1 MRRTGSTGIKLNN
14 DFKYK
19 RKIFHPSWLI
29 AWVSIGIII
38 GTYLSLF
45 WPGFSGIEWII
56 CSICFGVVGFINKRF
71 FGVLMVLIAGLSFG
85 LWRGGTELQKQ
96 LGFENYLGAEVQVTG
111 KVSEDPSFDTEGD
124 IRMKLE
130 NVLINNQPVGGKV
143 WVSTN
148 DSNVIKRSDVIT
160 LEGKI
165 TKGFG
170 TIPAALYQARVVQI
184 ERQDYSDVGRDVRDS
199 FAGGIRESVREPEA
213 SLGAGFL
220 LGQKTT
226 LPEKLGNDL
235 RLLGLTHIVVAS
247 GYNLTILIRFAR
259 RFLEK
264 VSRFTALAGSFALV
278 YGFLQITGAT
288 PSMSRASLIAG
299 ISLFAW
305 YFGRKLHPVVL
316 LSFSAAITI
325 VINPSYA
332 WGDIGWLLSF
342 ASFIG
347 VIMFAPLVH
356 TFFWGD
362 KKAGNI
368 RQVFVETASAQ
379 LLTLPII
386 AYVFGQ
392 YSPLALLANV
402 LILSFIPLSM
412 ALTATAGVAGLTLP
426 MSFASIVGFPAE
438 LVLRY
443 ITSVVNVLAQLPL
456 ASSEIVFSITTVIIS
471 YIVIITM
478 MIYMWRRTGYEFRS
492 YNVIE

>member
-1 MRRTGSTGIKLNN
+1 MRRTSNAGTKLNHSN
-14 DFKYK
+14 NHKG
-19 RKIFHPSWLI
+19 KIFHSSWLI
-29 AWVSIGIII
+29 TWLSAGVIA
-38 GTYLSLF
+38 GTYLSIF
-45 WPGFSGIEWII
+45 WSSSCSTEWLI
-56 CSICFGVVGFINKRF
+56 CSICIGLIGFMNKHLFGVF
-71 FGVLMVLIAGLSFG
+71 MVLIAGLGFG
-85 LWRGGTELQKQ
+85 LWRGSNELKSQS
-96 LGFENYLGAEVQVTG
+96 GFVKYLGQDVQLTG
-111 KVSEDPSFDTEGD
+111 KVSEDPSYDTEGD
-124 IRMKLE
+124 VRMKLD
-130 NVLINNQPVGGKV
+130 NVFVNNESVGGKV

-148 DSNVIKRSDVIT
+148 DSNAIKRSDTIKV
-160 LEGKI
+160 EGNI

-170 TIPAALYQARVVQI
+170 TIPVAIYRARVVQI
-184 ERQDYSDVGRDVRDS
+184 ERQDYSDVGRDARDS
-199 FAGGIRESVREPEA
+199 FAGGIRESIREPEA

-259 RFLEK
+259 RYLEK

-299 ISLFAW
+299 ISLFTW
-305 YFGRKLHPVVL
+305 YYGRKMHPVVL

-325 VINPSYA
+325 VINPAYA

-347 VIMFAPLVH
+347 VIMFAPLLQ
-356 TFFWGD
+356 TYFWGA
-362 KKAGNI
+362 KKAGSI
-368 RQVFVETASAQ
+368 RQVFIETASAQ
-379 LLTLPII
+379 ILTLPII

-392 YSPLALLANV
+392 YSPLALIANV
-402 LILSFIPLSM
+402 LILSFIPLCM
-412 ALTATAGVAGLTLP
+412 ALTAIAGLVGLTLP
-426 MSFASIVGFPAE
+426 TSVASVVGLPAE

-443 ITSVVNVLAQLPL
+443 ITSVVNFLAQLPL
-456 ASSEIVFSITTVIIS
+456 ASSEIIFSMTTVIVS
-471 YIVIITM
+471 YIAIILM
-478 MIYMWRRTGYEFRS
+478 MIHMWRRTGYEFRS